1 MKKYAKII
9 NEETKQCEVGEGTN
23 TAFYASIGMTSQEVE
38 QAYNGSWYLQG
49 YAPEKSQEV
58 KENEVRAIRNSYL
71 ETYVDPF
78 QLVIRWGTLSETEQ
92 SYLIEYRQYLL
103 DYTNNDSWWEQNP
116 DDYETWLVAH
126 KPVTVDNDEK
136 KDYTEEVLTL

>member
-9 NEETKQCEVGEGTN
+9 NEETKEVSIGTGTN
-23 TAFYASIGMTSQEVE
+23 TKYYQSIGMTEMEVE

-49 YAPEKSQEV
+49 YAPEKPQEV
-58 KENEVRAIRNSYL
+58 KEQEVRATRNRYL

-92 SYLIEYRQYLL
+92 GYLIEYRQYLL
-103 DYTNNDSWWEQNP
+103 DYPNSEGWWEEEP
-116 DDYETWLVAH
+116 LTYEDWLVAFH
-126 KPVTVDNDEK
+126 PVV
-136 KDYTEEVLTL
+136 EETLNE

>member
-1 MKKYAKII
+1 MEIKDKLELPYTAKQKADFIVVNNHNKGYEI
-9 NEETKQCEVGEGTN
+9 KEVADGLEAWGLTNEEESEKELEN
-23 TAFYASIGMTSQEVE
+23 KKAS
-38 QAYNGSWYLQG
+38 
-49 YAPEKSQEV
+49 
-58 KENEVRAIRNSYL
+58 VRAIRNSYL

-103 DYTNNDSWWEQNP
+103 DYTNGDSWWEQNP

-126 KPVTVDNDEK
+126 KPVT
-136 KDYTEEVLTL
+136 EE